1 MTSSRIACPSVGTP
15 PSPTPPPAAR
25 KPSFLR
31 GLFFFTD
38 CRAMAD
44 LPKLFQNCAN
54 AHADG
59 ELDRASRGR
68 AWRAGRDGRPMQQLG
83 EPVHRLPLFRRS
95 LNAPAC
101 SCGGSAFICRHL
113 GCGRPDKLPP
123 RTRHER
129 RWPLWDSPTTS
140 RRKAY
145 GMGRVMSREVI
156 SWIAAVAV
164 AALFVA
170 IVLWLR
176 TFALAP
182 G

>member
-1 MTSSRIACPSVGTP
+1 M
-15 PSPTPPPAAR
+15 
-25 KPSFLR
+25 
-31 GLFFFTD
+31 
-38 CRAMAD
+38 
-44 LPKLFQNCAN
+44 
-54 AHADG
+54 
-59 ELDRASRGR
+59 
-68 AWRAGRDGRPMQQLG
+68 
-83 EPVHRLPLFRRS
+83 PVHRLRISFS
-95 LNAPAC
+95 GIWAGA
-101 SCGGSAFICRHL
+101 G
-113 GCGRPDKLPP
+113 GRPDKLPP

-129 RWPLWDSPTTS
+129 RWPLWDCPTTS

-145 GMGRVMSREVI
+145 GMGRVMSGEVI